1 MMAAEDANN
10 SLRRRSMKPLV
21 MAALLTALAAGAGH
35 SQGSSAA
42 TGPSAPCAGPEFR
55 QFDFWL
61 GDWDTYEVAD
71 TSKVVARNRVTSI
84 LGGCVLREAYQQ
96 NDGLVGESYSLW
108 DEARGVWHQ
117 SWVTNRGTLLLLDG
131 RLDHGRMV
139 LTGSEKATDGTA
151 SLLRGIWWVEGR
163 DVRERA
169 ERSTDGGK
177 TWAPVF
183 DIVFR
188 PHRR

>member
-42 TGPSAPCAGPEFR
+42 TGPSARCAGPEFR

-84 LGGCVLREAYQQ
+84 LGGCVLREAYEQ

-177 TWAPVF
+177 TWVPVF

-188 PHRR
+188 PHRP

>member
-1 MMAAEDANN
+1 
-10 SLRRRSMKPLV
+10 MKPMV
-21 MAALLTALAAGAGH
+21 IAGLLMALAAVPGYA
-35 SQGSSAA
+35 QGSSAG
-42 TGPSAPCAGPEFR
+42 TGPSARCAGPEFR
-55 QFDFWL
+55 QFHFWL

-71 TSKVVARNRVTSI
+71 TFKVVARNRVTRI
-84 LGGCVLREAYQQ
+84 FGGCVLREAYEQ
-96 NDGLVGESYSLW
+96 NDGFVGESYSLW

-131 RLDHGRMV
+131 GLDGGRMV
-139 LTGSEKATDGTA
+139 LTGSEKAANGTT
-151 SLLRGIWWVEGR
+151 SLLRGIWWVEGK

-169 ERSTDGGK
+169 ERSIDGGK

-188 PHRR
+188 RHRP

>member
-1 MMAAEDANN
+1 
-10 SLRRRSMKPLV
+10 MKPMV
-21 MAALLTALAAGAGH
+21 MVGLLLALAAGPGH
-35 SQGSSAA
+35 TQGSSAGI
-42 TGPSAPCAGPEFR
+42 GPSARCAGPEFR

-61 GDWDTYEVAD
+61 GDWDTYEIAD
-71 TSKVVARNRVTSI
+71 TSKVVARNRVTRI
-84 LGGCVLREAYQQ
+84 LGGCVLRESYEQ

-108 DEARGVWHQ
+108 DAARGVWHQ

-131 RLDHGRMV
+131 GLVGGRMV
-139 LTGSEKATDGTA
+139 LTGSDKMTDGTA
-151 SLLRGIWWVEGR
+151 SLLRGIWWVEGK

-188 PHRR
+188 PHRP

>member
-1 MMAAEDANN
+1 
-10 SLRRRSMKPLV
+10 MKPIV
-21 MAALLTALAAGAGH
+21 IGVLLTALAARAGYT
-35 SQGSSAA
+35 QGSSAV
-42 TGPSAPCAGPEFR
+42 TGSPTACAGPEFR

-84 LGGCVLREAYQQ
+84 LGGCVLRETHEQ

-108 DEARGVWHQ
+108 DAARGVWHQ

-131 RLDHGRMV
+131 RLDRGRMV
-139 LTGSEKATDGTA
+139 LTGSEKTAGGTA
-151 SLLRGIWWVEGR
+151 SLLRGIWWVEGK

-183 DIVFR
+183 DIMFR
-188 PHRR
+188 PHRP

>member
-1 MMAAEDANN
+1 MAAEDANN

>member
-1 MMAAEDANN
+1 
-10 SLRRRSMKPLV
+10 MKPLV

-139 LTGSEKATDGTA
+139 LTESEKATDGTA
-151 SLLRGIWWVEGR
+151 SLLRGIWWVEGKN
-163 DVRERA
+163 VRERA

-188 PHRR
+188 PHRP